1 MKMTDFEYIKKTLAE
16 KSGVPG
22 YRQKIA
28 SAAKVSKSLLDKI
41 AIGHENVIHTNI
53 TAIAKAM
60 RAYKPTM

>member
-1 MKMTDFEYIKKTLAE
+1 MTDFEYMNKTLVK

-28 SAAKVSKSLLDKI
+28 DAAGVSKALIDKI
-41 AIGHENVIHTNI
+41 ATGHTNVTHGNI
-53 TAIAKAM
+53 TSIVKAM